1 MIPTSVQ
8 ERRCEDLGHAVNF
21 AGVNAQLV
29 QLMAAQLIKKLQH
42 PESSKQQ
49 QHDKGGPARAR
60 RRPICHH
67 SPSVSRLRGGAC
79 RATSAGSQPAWRRQ
93 TSLSDTAE
101 LGQLLLWWSA
111 ILSAEWKPHSRV
123 TSSA

>member
-1 MIPTSVQ
+1 PLPIFAEQVIPTGMQ
-8 ERRCEDLGHAVNF
+8 ERCCEDLRHAVDF
-21 AGVNAQLV
+21 ASVNAQLV

-79 RATSAGSQPAWRRQ
+79 RATGAGSQPAWRRT

-101 LGQLLLWWSA
+101 PGTLRAQWS
-111 ILSAEWKPHSRV
+111 
-123 TSSA
+123 